1 MNISEQLNRISKME
15 TLLDKCSEGMAEFE
29 ASLEKYEA
37 LREKIKELSAYYS
50 SPEWMSDYDDSNSG
64 KLPRG
69 LKCGVL
75 SEDAVF
81 DLLTDERRIAIQMM
95 ETALKVLKGE

>member
-1 MNISEQLNRISKME
+1 MTQIERIEKME
-15 TLLDKCSEGMAEFE
+15 ALLDECTDEIKTFRGA
-29 ASLEKYEA
+29 LNKYISA
-37 LREKIKELSAYYS
+37 RKKISELSAYYS

-64 KLPRG
+64 KLPKG

-81 DLLTDERRIAIQMM
+81 DLLSEEHNLAIEMA
-95 ETALKVLKGE
+95 ELSLKILKGDGE

>member
-1 MNISEQLNRISKME
+1 MTQIERITSMEQLLDE
-15 TLLDKCSEGMAEFE
+15 CTAELAEFCTTLDKLE
-29 ASLEKYEA
+29 ATLQKLRKLE
-37 LREKIKELSAYYS
+37 AYYS
-50 SPEWMSDYDDSNSG
+50 STEWMSDYDDSNSG
-64 KLPRG
+64 KLPQN

-95 ETALKVLKGE
+95 ETALTILKGE

>member
-1 MNISEQLNRISKME
+1 MTQIERIKKME
-15 TLLDKCSEGMAEFE
+15 ALLDECSEGIAGFE
-29 ASLEKYEA
+29 PALEKFAA
-37 LREKIKELSAYYS
+37 LQEKIKELSAYYS
-50 SPEWMSDYDDSNSG
+50 SPEWMSDYDDSNIG
-64 KLPRG
+64 KLPKS

-95 ETALKVLKGE
+95 ETALTILKGE

>member
-1 MNISEQLNRISKME
+1 MTQIERITSMEQLLDECTAELAEFCTN
-15 TLLDKCSEGMAEFE
+15 LDKLE
-29 ASLEKYEA
+29 ATLQK
-37 LREKIKELSAYYS
+37 LRKLSAYYS

-64 KLPRG
+64 KLPKN

-95 ETALKVLKGE
+95 ETALTILKGE

>member
-1 MNISEQLNRISKME
+1 MTQTERIEKME
-15 TLLDKCSEGMAEFE
+15 ALLDECSEGIAGFE
-29 ASLEKYEA
+29 PALEKFA
-37 LREKIKELSAYYS
+37 TLQKKIKELSAYYS

-64 KLPRG
+64 KLPKG

-81 DLLTDERRIAIQMM
+81 DLLTEEHNLAIEMA
-95 ETALKVLKGE
+95 ELSLKIIKGDGEE

>member
-1 MNISEQLNRISKME
+1 MTQVKRIEKME
-15 TLLDKCSEGMAEFE
+15 SLLDECSAGIEEFE
-29 ASLEKYEA
+29 AALEKYEA
-37 LREKIKELSAYYS
+37 MQTKLNELSAYYS

-64 KLPRG
+64 KLPKG

-95 ETALKVLKGE
+95 ETALTILKGE

>member
-1 MNISEQLNRISKME
+1 MTQIERIEKME
-15 TLLDKCSEGMAEFE
+15 ALLNECSEGIAGFE
-29 ASLEKYEA
+29 PALEKFAA
-37 LREKIKELSAYYS
+37 LQEKINELSAYYS

-64 KLPRG
+64 KLPKG

-95 ETALKVLKGE
+95 ETALTILKGE